1 MVDLFRYLASDSFM
15 DEILTPSS
23 SSQPTQKYENV
34 FVVNVPGFG
43 KEDLEAY
50 VSNQSHYP
58 KLVVKSKEDHP
69 KKLLHYITLPR
80 GVSTEDVGIVVDKG
94 QMKVTIDRKQQ
105 TKEQPRLIEIM

>member
-1 MVDLFRYLASDSFM
+1 MVDLFGYLASDLLRTDMLSTVEKTGN
-15 DEILTPSS
+15 EI
-23 SSQPTQKYENV
+23 
-34 FVVNVPGFG
+34 VVNVPGFG

-80 GVSTEDVGIVVDKG
+80 GVSTEDVGVVVDKG
-94 QMKVTIDRKQQ
+94 QMKVTINKKQP